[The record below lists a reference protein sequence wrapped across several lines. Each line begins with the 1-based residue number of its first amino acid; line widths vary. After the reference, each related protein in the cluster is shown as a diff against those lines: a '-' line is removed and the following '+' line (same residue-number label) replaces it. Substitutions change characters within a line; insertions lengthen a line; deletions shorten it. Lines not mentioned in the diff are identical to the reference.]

1 MQIQSGQDGDMST
14 QVSALDVI
22 DWASVKPFWIEA
34 FGAGDDESPP
44 GPGRHVWRVD
54 SGGDVVA
61 LGVDREFETWLGDRR
76 VPTAGVAGIT
86 VPAEHR
92 GGGYLRPLFETL
104 LGASRERGAL
114 LSGLYPTS
122 AGIYRSLGY
131 APVAHLDDVA
141 VPTHLLEVRGDAAP
155 VRRASPVDLPAI
167 AAAYAAWARQHRG
180 PLTRDGVS
188 FPDPAK
194 SFTDGTTGVTLA
206 ESAPG
211 QVTGYAAWDRG
222 KGYGTGAV
230 LTVRELVALDRPS
243 LVGLLRTLGS
253 FASVTPT
260 TVIRTSTPDD
270 WTGLLRSDDS
280 RVQSRSTYMVKVL
293 DVAALQAL
301 TPAPGLSAELPF
313 TWQGQGYVASVA
325 DGQVDVS
332 ETASTTASREL
343 DDTAIVQTLFGAS
356 DSRTLRRLGH
366 LTGDDTDDATWDA
379 LTAGPTAAI
388 ANYY

>member
-1 MQIQSGQDGDMST
+1 MT
-14 QVSALDVI
+14 TRVSPLDVI

-54 SGGDVVA
+54 SGDDVVA
-61 LGVDREFETWLGDRR
+61 LGIDREFETWLGDRR
-76 VPTAGVAGIT
+76 VPTAGIAGIT

-104 LGASRERGAL
+104 LGAARERGAL

-122 AGIYRSLGY
+122 SGIYRSLGY

-141 VPTHLLEVRGDAAP
+141 VPTHLLTVRGDAAP
-155 VRRASPVDLPAI
+155 VRRASPEDLPAI
-167 AAAYAAWARQHRG
+167 AAAYATWARQHRG
-180 PLTRDGVS
+180 PLTRDGIS

-194 SFTDGTTGVTLA
+194 AFTDGTTGVTLA
-206 ESAPG
+206 ESSPG

-222 KGYGTGAV
+222 AGYGAGAV
-230 LTVRELVALDRPS
+230 LTVRELVALDRPA
-243 LVGLLRTLGS
+243 LVGLLRALGS

-293 DVAALQAL
+293 DVAVLQAL
-301 TPAPGLSAELPF
+301 APSTAITAALPF
-313 TWQGQGYVASVA
+313 TWHDRAYVASVA
-325 DGQVDVS
+325 EGRVEVAPTGS
-332 ETASTTASREL
+332 ASRTL
-343 DDTAIVQTLFGAS
+343 DDTALVQTLFGTS

-366 LTGDDTDDATWDA
+366 LTGDDTDDTAWDA
-379 LTAGPTAAI
+379 LTAGPRPAI

>member
-1 MQIQSGQDGDMST
+1 MT
-14 QVSALDVI
+14 TRVSPLDVI

-54 SGGDVVA
+54 SGEDVVA

-76 VPTAGVAGIT
+76 VPTAGIAGIT

-122 AGIYRSLGY
+122 SGIYRSLGY

-141 VPTHLLEVRGDAAP
+141 MPTHLLEVRGDAAP
-155 VRRASPVDLPAI
+155 VRRASPEDLPAI
-167 AAAYAAWARQHRG
+167 AAAYTAWARQHRG
-180 PLTRDGVS
+180 PLTRDGIS

-194 SFTDGTTGVTLA
+194 AFTDETTGVTLA
-206 ESAPG
+206 ESSPG
-211 QVTGYAAWDRG
+211 EVTGYAAWDRG
-222 KGYGTGAV
+222 KGYGAGAV

-243 LVGLLRTLGS
+243 LVGLLRALGS

-280 RVQSRSTYMVKVL
+280 RVQSRSSYMVKVL
-293 DVAALQAL
+293 DLAVLDAL
-301 TPAPGLSAELPF
+301 TPAPGLTAELPF
-313 TWQGQGYVASVA
+313 TWHDRAYVASAA
-325 DGQVDVS
+325 DGRVEVAPTGS
-332 ETASTTASREL
+332 ASRTL
-343 DDTAIVQTLFGAS
+343 DDTALVQTLFGTS

-366 LTGDDTDDATWDA
+366 LTGDDTDDAAWDA
-379 LTAGPTAAI
+379 LTAGPRPAI

>member
-1 MQIQSGQDGDMST
+1 MT
-14 QVSALDVI
+14 TRVSPLDVI

-54 SGGDVVA
+54 SGDEVVA

-76 VPTAGVAGIT
+76 IPTAGVAGIT

-104 LGASRERGAL
+104 LGAARERGAL

-122 AGIYRSLGY
+122 SGIYRSLGY
-131 APVAHLDDVA
+131 APVANLDDVV
-141 VPTHLLEVRGDAAP
+141 VPTHLLAVRGDAAP
-155 VRRASPVDLPAI
+155 VRRAGAADLPAI
-167 AAAYAAWARQHRG
+167 AAAYTDWAQQHRG
-180 PLTRDGVS
+180 PLTRDGIS
-188 FPDPAK
+188 FPDPTKA
-194 SFTDGTTGVTLA
+194 FTDGLTGVTLA
-206 ESAPG
+206 ESSPG

-222 KGYGTGAV
+222 KGYGAGAV
-230 LTVRELVALDRPS
+230 LTVRELVAVDRPS
-243 LVGLLRTLGS
+243 LVGLLGALGS

-260 TVIRTSTPDD
+260 TVIRTSTADE

-301 TPAPGLSAELPF
+301 APAAAITAELPF
-313 TWQGQGYVASVA
+313 TWQGKAYVASVA
-325 DGQVDVS
+325 DGQVDVAAATS
-332 ETASTTASREL
+332 ATAAREL
-343 DDTAIVQTLFGAS
+343 DDTAIVQTLFRAS

-379 LTAGPTAAI
+379 LTAGPRPAI

>member
-1 MQIQSGQDGDMST
+1 MST
-14 QVSALDVI
+14 RVSPLDVI
-22 DWASVKPFWIEA
+22 DWAAVKPFWIEA

-54 SGGDVVA
+54 SGDEVVA

-76 VPTAGVAGIT
+76 VPTAGIAGIT

-104 LGASRERGAL
+104 LGAARERGAL

-122 AGIYRSLGY
+122 SGIYRSLGY
-131 APVAHLDDVA
+131 APVANLDDIA
-141 VPTHLLEVRGDAAP
+141 VPTHLLGARGDAAP
-155 VRRASPVDLPAI
+155 VRRAGAGDLPAI
-167 AAAYAAWARQHRG
+167 AAAYTAWAQQHRG
-180 PLTRDGVS
+180 PLTRDGIS

-194 SFTDGTTGVTLA
+194 AYTDGLTGVTLA
-206 ESAPG
+206 ESSPG

-222 KGYGTGAV
+222 KGYGDGAV

-260 TVIRTSTPDD
+260 TVIRTSTADE

-293 DVAALQAL
+293 DVVALQAL
-301 TPAPGLSAELPF
+301 APTTAITAELPF
-313 TWQGQGYVASVA
+313 TWQGTAYVASVA
-325 DGQVDVS
+325 DGRVDVA
-332 ETASTTASREL
+332 ETTSATASREL
-343 DDTAIVQTLFGAS
+343 DDTAIVQTLFGAA

-366 LTGDDTDDATWDA
+366 LTGDDTDDAIWDA
-379 LTAGPTAAI
+379 LTAGPRPAI

>member
-1 MQIQSGQDGDMST
+1 MT
-14 QVSALDVI
+14 TRVSSLDVI
-22 DWASVKPFWIEA
+22 DWAAIKPFWIEA
-34 FGAGDDESPP
+34 FGADDDESPP

-54 SGGDVVA
+54 SGDEVVA
-61 LGVDREFETWLGDRR
+61 LGVDREFETWLGDHR
-76 VPTAGVAGIT
+76 VPTAGIAGIT

-122 AGIYRSLGY
+122 TGIYRSLGY

-141 VPTHLLEVRGDAAP
+141 VPTHLLEVRGEAAP
-155 VRRASPVDLPAI
+155 VRRATPEDLSAV
-167 AAAYAAWARQHRG
+167 AATYATWARQHRG
-180 PLTRDGVS
+180 PLTRDGIS
-188 FPDPAK
+188 FPDPVKA
-194 SFTDGTTGVTLA
+194 FTDGTTGVTLT
-206 ESAPG
+206 ESSPG

-222 KGYGTGAV
+222 KGYGAGAV

-243 LVGLLRTLGS
+243 LVGLLRALGS

-260 TVIRTSTPDD
+260 TVIRTSTPGD

-301 TPAPGLSAELPF
+301 TPAPGLTVELPF
-313 TWQGQGYVASVA
+313 TWQGKGYVASVA
-325 DGQVDVS
+325 DGQVDVG
-332 ETASTTASREL
+332 ETTSRTASRTL

-356 DSRTLRRLGH
+356 DCRTLRRLGH
-366 LTGDDTDDATWDA
+366 LTGDATDDAAWDA
-379 LTAGPTAAI
+379 LAAGPRPAI